1 MKIDLHFHTTASDGI
16 ATPEEMVKIIKKRG
30 LNGFSVTDHD
40 TPGDIDYYQRLAE
53 KYDLVY
59 IAGMEITAVEG
70 HLLVYTLPENAHI
83 LFTIKPY
90 QPIQYYQ
97 DKTRYR
103 NTILAPAHPFDYFRH
118 GMGRTLFNYFWEAV
132 ETFNGSTVFP
142 FANYRA
148 SKAAQSLSLPIIGGS
163 DAHTP
168 YYVGFAY
175 TQANADTAKEFFTEI
190 KTRKTTVGGNHLN
203 VIQFSRRIIS
213 SKILK

>member
-16 ATPEEMVKIIKKRG
+16 APPEEMVRTIQKRG

-53 KYDLVY
+53 KYELVY
-59 IAGMEITAVEG
+59 IPGMEITAVEG
-70 HLLVYTLPENAHI
+70 HLLVYTTPENTDI
-83 LFTIKPY
+83 LSTITPH

-97 DKTRYR
+97 DKTRTH
-103 NTILAPAHPFDYFRH
+103 NIILAPAHPFDYFRH
-118 GMGRTLFNYFWEAV
+118 GMGRTLFDYSWDAV

-148 SKAAQSLSLPIIGGS
+148 SKAAHSLSLPIIGGS

-168 YYVGFAY
+168 YYVGFVY
-175 TQANADTAKEFFTEI
+175 TEANADTAKDFLSEI
-190 KTRKTTVGGNHLN
+190 KTGKTMVGGTHLN
-203 VIQFSRRIIS
+203 VIQFSRRLIT